1 MSIDPKVIFAIV
13 RKDVLCLLPLVLL
26 GIVVFFVQPV
36 VDSLDLSSAGEFWVT
51 LQANFYWVGYLIA
64 VLLLI
69 SAVQLDPA
77 TSLNHDWLTRP
88 IARTNWL
95 LAKLLFALLTVYV
108 PVVLARFTVN
118 LGNELGVVQSLGFAV
133 AIENPTGLLPVPL
146 FLAVALLTPTLR
158 KFLLASLSIAMV
170 FLIPAWDVSR
180 PLFDLLG
187 IDIGTEYGGM
197 MWLQALPMA
206 GWGIGTALLVY
217 WFLYSRRQVTRAWSA
232 LAVGVVLYFFTT
244 YTPTS
249 IYGFD
254 EAIALHRAM
263 VNDAD
268 PALAD
273 AVVLE
278 HELACFPAAN
288 LDDRDSPLLIQAGL
302 FDESM
307 ELAGPGAA
315 LFATTV
321 RGWKLPREFFSPSN
335 RSGDLGVDWGLYRIR
350 VEGRLSA
357 DSLAEDVSL
366 IRALG
371 SPNRNAPVSPVDTDY
386 WLIPEDAVL
395 QLANATATRL
405 TLDFDLSLLA
415 PTSHELPT
423 DGHLHEIPGLGSC
436 RAELDAAGNR
446 IAVEC
451 TKNGAQPALMSAQL
465 VGVNGTRVFNSSR
478 PNYKAGWLDSISRE
492 RYELSIAS
500 PNLVDSSVIQL
511 TSYEIESVFHKQ
523 LVSEGVLGG
532 SLSSCPLPTES
543 RYAAIE
549 KSNWSDKSPHETS
562 SVAVERGVRVEV
574 LDWRRDLRPD
584 APTLFLLPG
593 LGATAHSYD
602 DIAPKLAEKYN
613 VVGMTRRG
621 IGDSSKPD
629 HGYDIERLSLDV
641 LQVIDTLGVETPVL
655 VGHSIGGEELSYL
668 GAHHPER
675 FAGLVYLDA
684 AYDRTAAGDKRYGE
698 LSRQLPGAPPIHPSE
713 AVSYEALQ
721 RYSIR
726 TGGRSNT
733 IPEGEIL
740 ASYNLSTGSV
750 KHDSLYLDAIM
761 MGLKAP
767 DYASINVPAL
777 GIYAVPGSP
786 DALMEGWFDQDD
798 AQLRAMVAELY
809 RMDRA
814 GKESQIARFD
824 SEIPDSQV
832 LVLENADHWIFV
844 SHEEQVLNAVENFV
858 DSLDR

>member
-1 MSIDPKVIFAIV
+1 
-13 RKDVLCLLPLVLL
+13 
-26 GIVVFFVQPV
+26 
-36 VDSLDLSSAGEFWVT
+36 
-51 LQANFYWVGYLIA
+51 
-64 VLLLI
+64 
-69 SAVQLDPA
+69 
-77 TSLNHDWLTRP
+77 
-88 IARTNWL
+88 
-95 LAKLLFALLTVYV
+95 
-108 PVVLARFTVN
+108 
-118 LGNELGVVQSLGFAV
+118 
-133 AIENPTGLLPVPL
+133 
-146 FLAVALLTPTLR
+146 
-158 KFLLASLSIAMV
+158 
-170 FLIPAWDVSR
+170 
-180 PLFDLLG
+180 
-187 IDIGTEYGGM
+187 
-197 MWLQALPMA
+197 
-206 GWGIGTALLVY
+206 
-217 WFLYSRRQVTRAWSA
+217 
-232 LAVGVVLYFFTT
+232 
-244 YTPTS
+244 
-249 IYGFD
+249 
-254 EAIALHRAM
+254 
-263 VNDAD
+263 
-268 PALAD
+268 
-273 AVVLE
+273 
-278 HELACFPAAN
+278 
-288 LDDRDSPLLIQAGL
+288 
-302 FDESM
+302 
-307 ELAGPGAA
+307 
-315 LFATTV
+315 
-321 RGWKLPREFFSPSN
+321 
-335 RSGDLGVDWGLYRIR
+335 
-350 VEGRLSA
+350 
-357 DSLAEDVSL
+357 
-366 IRALG
+366 
-371 SPNRNAPVSPVDTDY
+371 
-386 WLIPEDAVL
+386 
-395 QLANATATRL
+395 
-405 TLDFDLSLLA
+405 
-415 PTSHELPT
+415 
-423 DGHLHEIPGLGSC
+423 
-436 RAELDAAGNR
+436 
-446 IAVEC
+446 
-451 TKNGAQPALMSAQL
+451 
-465 VGVNGTRVFNSSR
+465 
-478 PNYKAGWLDSISRE
+478 
-492 RYELSIAS
+492 
-500 PNLVDSSVIQL
+500 
-511 TSYEIESVFHKQ
+511 
-523 LVSEGVLGG
+523 
-532 SLSSCPLPTES
+532 
-543 RYAAIE
+543 
-549 KSNWSDKSPHETS
+549 
-562 SVAVERGVRVEV
+562 VERGVRVEV
-574 LDWRRDLRPD
+574 LDWRRDLRPY

-767 DYASINVPAL
+767 DYASITVPAL

-786 DALMEGWFDQDD
+786 DALMEGWFDKDD